1 MLSPQ
6 DALAA
11 KAVFGLEPRVNTQA
25 TYFSEVLSSILQHYK
40 QAVRGKTCRPGL
52 ALVPADHAC
61 VTAGHHMP
69 FAMLAGKLRWL
80 CGRRCER

>member
-1 MLSPQ
+1 MTLSPQ

-25 TYFSEVLSSILQHYK
+25 TYFSEVLSSILQRYK
-40 QAVRGKTCRPGL
+40 QSVRGHAWHWSQQIMH
-52 ALVPADHAC
+52 ALLLGIMA
-61 VTAGHHMP
+61 

-80 CGRRCER
+80 CGRRCKR